1 MQIPMTKMFFSF
13 TCTFIF
19 LLYVHKGVMIKGEMH
34 FNDRNVNENYNNSI
48 TKLTSRST
56 YIVYKLKLLLL
67 VHVVDVLARHTVY
80 WKRVL

>member
-1 MQIPMTKMFFSF
+1 
-13 TCTFIF
+13 
-19 LLYVHKGVMIKGEMH
+19 MH

>member
-1 MQIPMTKMFFSF
+1 
-13 TCTFIF
+13 
-19 LLYVHKGVMIKGEMH
+19 MH

-48 TKLTSRST
+48 TKLTST